1 MRILSFFKNAR
12 KRPTN
17 VTNADCAANSC
28 DLLHL
33 QMHSFNA
40 FVHRIIRVIREIRV
54 RIIHHPSSIIH
65 HPSYI
70 FHLTSSLVALF
81 LLSCTSTPQADL
93 LTLSIDN
100 YKPVDEF
107 VDAYEAIS
115 SQPGLQSGRDY
126 DLEKTVRV
134 LNALELAQVRS
145 ESFDEFLDY
154 MARQDYTGVAPDVLE
169 AKRKLFPV
177 LEYTYKLR
185 EQDEQLSDAWMLM
198 RGAAR
203 GGETLVRNTSAS
215 TLLRAALGDMFAVL
229 GIVNG
234 EDAERSTNEAFAQ
247 YEADKKLKSQLRDD
261 LQKLRVSYRQYLED
275 YTPIYKK
282 YMQEYDALCIEKDKA
297 YLDLYAG
304 RTDEALSHTQSI
316 LQKYPD
322 NPEAM
327 LLHAMALIIQSK
339 GFKVQGSKVQGDG
352 VLRDSVVPDSV
363 IPGVERA
370 SALLARYAARHPSR
384 TAPALVLEGLLLQ
397 KMGDEEGAMSRFH
410 QASVEYPRQAA
421 QLTDMLD
428 SYNRRNYLTRTPEGQ
443 YLRRLYASTMEGYG
457 LFSPNLLK
465 AKYYADQGKME
476 QSREEIYNHFFRRGN
491 QGIYDELLSDM
502 QFCEEHLYG
511 AFKGL
516 LLESSYVDVSI
527 EPESEWLFWDSD
539 DVMRVTINNRSDL
552 DLENV
557 RVFLCIHYTDMY
569 KDEYD
574 VIKVP
579 HTANIIAKHTTA
591 DLDTVVLRYP
601 GKTYKDIT
609 RIRAIAMTDDR
620 ICWVDDVN
628 DKQSH
633 ALSFLRGGQRDASAL
648 QAQAREEYL
657 RTYSLEPQKLR
668 RTLQEGITI
677 LPPEEDP
684 SADRSWW
691 DTFLSWFSSPDN
703 DLKLELPRVLAMT
716 DPVFSLHPLDSDAAI
731 TPEDNYLSGTVIRLR
746 FPYVPAYGDHL
757 PLYIYTESATFL
769 ADILYR
775 GKDSQVL
782 SVTIL

>member
-1 MRILSFFKNAR
+1 MKTHNWFVALLLTGALILA
-12 KRPTN
+12 
-17 VTNADCAANSC
+17 SC
-28 DLLHL
+28 SSDKEVDLLAL
-33 QMHSFNA
+33 D
-40 FVHRIIRVIREIRV
+40 ID
-54 RIIHHPSSIIH
+54 
-65 HPSYI
+65 SYR
-70 FHLTSSLVALF
+70 
-81 LLSCTSTPQADL
+81 
-93 LTLSIDN
+93 
-100 YKPVDEF
+100 PVEEF

-115 SQPGLQSGRDY
+115 HQDSLQSGKDY

-134 LNALELAQVRS
+134 LNALELAQVHS
-145 ESFDEFLDY
+145 QSFDEFLDY

-198 RGAAR
+198 RGAAK
-203 GGETLVRNTSAS
+203 GGETLVRNTNAS
-215 TLLRAALGDMFAVL
+215 SLFRAAFGDAFAIL
-229 GIVNG
+229 GIVTG

-247 YEADKKLKSQLRDD
+247 YEKDKKLKSKFRED

-282 YMQEYDALCIEKDKA
+282 YMEEYDALCIEKDKA

-304 RTDEALSHTQSI
+304 RTDEALSHTQNI

-322 NPEAM
+322 NAEAM
-327 LLHAMALIIQSK
+327 LLQSMSHIML
-339 GFKVQGSKVQGDG
+339 GAGETPAPD
-352 VLRDSVVPDSV
+352 VLKPFNPESPDSSDSLN
-363 IPGVERA
+363 IPESPARLSSHYA
-370 SALLARYAARHPSR
+370 QAQSLLQRYTELYPGR
-384 TAPALVLEGLLLQ
+384 TAPALVLEGLMQQQLGNEQ
-397 KMGDEEGAMSRFH
+397 AAMSRFH

-428 SYNRRNYLTRTPEGQ
+428 AYNNRNYLNQTPEGQ

-465 AKYYADQGKME
+465 AKYYADKGQME

-502 QFCEEHLYG
+502 QFCEENLYG

-516 LLESSYVDVSI
+516 LLESSYLDVSI

-539 DVMRVTINNRSDL
+539 DVMRVKLNNRSDL

-579 HTANIIAKHTTA
+579 RTANIIAKHSTA
-591 DLDTVVLRYP
+591 DLDTVTIRYP
-601 GKTYKDIT
+601 GKTYDDIT

-628 DKQSH
+628 YKQSH
-633 ALSFLRGGQRDASAL
+633 ALSFKRDGRSETKK
-648 QAQAREEYL
+648 QQAREEYL
-657 RTYSLEPQKLR
+657 RNYSLEPQKLQ
-668 RTLQEGITI
+668 RTLKEGVSV
-677 LPPEEDP
+677 LPPEVDP
-684 SADRSWW
+684 TEEQSWW
-691 DTFLSWFSSPDN
+691 DSFLGWFSRPDN
-703 DLKLELPRVLAMT
+703 DLKIELPRVLAMT
-716 DPVFSLHPLDSDAAI
+716 DPVFSIRPLDSEDAL
-731 TPEDNYLSGTVIRLR
+731 TPEENYLSGTSIHLH
-746 FPYVPAYGDHL
+746 FNYEPAYEEQL
-757 PLYIYTESATFL
+757 PLYIYSESATFRVN
-769 ADILYR
+769 ILYK
-775 GKDSQVL
+775 GAASEVQ
-782 SVTIL
+782 SVEIL

>member
-1 MRILSFFKNAR
+1 
-12 KRPTN
+12 
-17 VTNADCAANSC
+17 
-28 DLLHL
+28 
-33 QMHSFNA
+33 
-40 FVHRIIRVIREIRV
+40 
-54 RIIHHPSSIIH
+54 
-65 HPSYI
+65 
-70 FHLTSSLVALF
+70 
-81 LLSCTSTPQADL
+81 
-93 LTLSIDN
+93 
-100 YKPVDEF
+100 
-107 VDAYEAIS
+107 
-115 SQPGLQSGRDY
+115 
-126 DLEKTVRV
+126 
-134 LNALELAQVRS
+134 
-145 ESFDEFLDY
+145 
-154 MARQDYTGVAPDVLE
+154 
-169 AKRKLFPV
+169 
-177 LEYTYKLR
+177 
-185 EQDEQLSDAWMLM
+185 
-198 RGAAR
+198 
-203 GGETLVRNTSAS
+203 
-215 TLLRAALGDMFAVL
+215 MFAVL

-247 YEADKKLKSQLRDD
+247 YEKDKKLKSQLRDD
-261 LQKLRVSYRQYLED
+261 LQKLRASYRQYLED

-297 YLDLYAG
+297 YLALYAG
-304 RTDEALSHTQSI
+304 RTDEALSHTSSI
-316 LQKYPD
+316 LQQYPD

-327 LLHAMALIIQSK
+327 LLHAMALIISAKGEAQISNLRSAEGRLQGKKPQISK
-339 GFKVQGSKVQGDG
+339 EEN
-352 VLRDSVVPDSV
+352 DSSLFPLPSDISPQPSNLQPPTSNLKSPTSNLKSQTSNLKSQTSNLQPQ
-363 IPGVERA
+363 ISNA
-370 SALLARYAARHPSR
+370 SALLARYAARYPSR

-591 DLDTVVLRYP
+591 DLDTVTLRYP

-628 DKQSH
+628 YKQSH

-684 SADRSWW
+684 TADRSWW

-716 DPVFSLHPLDSDAAI
+716 DPVFSLHPLDSDEAI

-757 PLYIYTESATFL
+757 PLYIYTESATFQV
-769 ADILYR
+769 DILYR
-775 GKDSQVL
+775 GATSQVL

>member
-1 MRILSFFKNAR
+1 MRIHCWLVSLLLIGMLMACGSDKE
-12 KRPTN
+12 
-17 VTNADCAANSC
+17 V
-28 DLLHL
+28 DLLAL
-33 QMHSFNA
+33 D
-40 FVHRIIRVIREIRV
+40 IE
-54 RIIHHPSSIIH
+54 
-65 HPSYI
+65 SYR
-70 FHLTSSLVALF
+70 
-81 LLSCTSTPQADL
+81 
-93 LTLSIDN
+93 
-100 YKPVDEF
+100 PVEEF

-115 SQPGLQSGRDY
+115 PQDSLQSGRDY

-145 ESFDEFLDY
+145 QSFDEFLDY

-203 GGETLVRNTSAS
+203 GGETLVRNTNAS
-215 TLLRAALGDMFAVL
+215 SLFRAAFGDAFAIL
-229 GIVNG
+229 GIVTG

-247 YEADKKLKSQLRDD
+247 YEKDKKLKSKLRDD

-275 YTPIYKK
+275 YTPVYKK

-304 RTDEALSHTQSI
+304 RTDEALSHTQNI

-322 NPEAM
+322 NAEAM
-327 LLHAMALIIQSK
+327 LLQSMSHIML
-339 GFKVQGSKVQGDG
+339 GAAEAPAPR
-352 VLRDSVVPDSV
+352 VLRPLHPESPESPESPDSLETPESPESLGSHYAQAQSLLQRYV
-363 IPGVERA
+363 RLYPG
-370 SALLARYAARHPSR
+370 R
-384 TAPALVLEGLLLQ
+384 TAPALVLEGLLQQQLGHEQ
-397 KMGDEEGAMSRFH
+397 AAMSRFH

-428 SYNRRNYLTRTPEGQ
+428 AYNTRNYLNHTPEGQ

-465 AKYYADQGKME
+465 ARHYADRGQME

-502 QFCEEHLYG
+502 QFCEENLYA

-516 LLESSYVDVSI
+516 LLESSYLDVSI

-539 DVMRVTINNRSDL
+539 DVMRVKLNNRSDL

-579 HTANIIAKHTTA
+579 RTANIIAKHSTA
-591 DLDTVVLRYP
+591 DLDTVTIRYP
-601 GKTYKDIT
+601 GKTYADIT

-628 DKQSH
+628 YKQSH
-633 ALSFLRGGQRDASAL
+633 ALSFSHGAPSETKRQ
-648 QAQAREEYL
+648 QAREEYL
-657 RTYSLEPQKLR
+657 RNYSLEPQKLR
-668 RTLQEGITI
+668 RTLKEGISV
-677 LPPEEDP
+677 LPPEVDP
-684 SADRSWW
+684 ADEQSWW
-691 DTFLSWFSSPDN
+691 DSFLGWFSRPDN
-703 DLKLELPRVLAMT
+703 DLKIELPRVMAMI
-716 DPVFSLHPLDSDAAI
+716 DPVFSIRPLDSEDAL
-731 TPEDNYLSGTVIRLR
+731 TPEENYLSGTSIHLH
-746 FPYVPAYGDHL
+746 FNFEPAYEELL
-757 PLYIYTESATFL
+757 PLYIYSESATFRVN
-769 ADILYR
+769 ILYK
-775 GKDSQVL
+775 GAASEVQ
-782 SVTIL
+782 SVEIL

>member
-1 MRILSFFKNAR
+1 MKL
-12 KRPTN
+12 
-17 VTNADCAANSC
+17 
-28 DLLHL
+28 
-33 QMHSFNA
+33 
-40 FVHRIIRVIREIRV
+40 
-54 RIIHHPSSIIH
+54 
-65 HPSYI
+65 SYI
-70 FHLTSSLVALF
+70 RRLTSAFSHQTSAFFLLTSSLI
-81 LLSCTSTPQADL
+81 LSCTSETQVDL
-93 LTLSIDN
+93 LSLSLDN

-115 SQPGLQSGRDY
+115 SQPGLESGRDY

-185 EQDEQLSDAWMLM
+185 EQDEQLSDAWLLM

-247 YEADKKLKSQLRDD
+247 YEKDKKLKSQLRED

-304 RTDEALSHTQSI
+304 RTDEALSHTSSI

-327 LLHAMALIIQSK
+327 LLHAMALIISAK
-339 GFKVQGSKVQGDG
+339 GEMVQGSLQSKAAEPSARLMVQ
-352 VLRDSVVPDSV
+352 DSRLMVNDSAISHQPSDIFPDSV
-363 IPGVERA
+363 IPD
-370 SALLARYAARHPSR
+370 SALSPQPSDIRHLPSALIHQTSAILSRYIGLNPGR
-384 TAPALVLEGLLLQ
+384 TAPALVLEGLLQQQLGNEQ
-397 KMGDEEGAMSRFH
+397 AAMSRFH

-591 DLDTVVLRYP
+591 DLDTVTLRYP

-628 DKQSH
+628 YKQSH

-684 SADRSWW
+684 TADRSWW

-775 GKDSQVL
+775 GKDSQIV

>member
-1 MRILSFFKNAR
+1 MKLSSFF
-12 KRPTN
+12 
-17 VTNADCAANSC
+17 
-28 DLLHL
+28 L
-33 QMHSFNA
+33 
-40 FVHRIIRVIREIRV
+40 
-54 RIIHHPSSIIH
+54 
-65 HPSYI
+65 
-70 FHLTSSLVALF
+70 LTSSLI
-81 LLSCTSTPQADL
+81 LLSCTSDSQVDL
-93 LTLSIDN
+93 LSLSLEN

-107 VDAYEAIS
+107 VPAYEAIS
-115 SQPGLQSGRDY
+115 KQEGLQQGRDY

-261 LQKLRVSYRQYLED
+261 LQKLRISYRQYLED

-304 RTDEALSHTQSI
+304 RTDEALSHTSSI
-316 LQKYPD
+316 LQQYPD

-327 LLHAMALIIQSK
+327 LLHAMALIISAK
-339 GFKVQGSKVQGDG
+339 GEMVQGSRFKVQGDG
-352 VLRDSVVPDSV
+352 FKFQVSGSKVPDSV
-363 IPGVERA
+363 IPTPVIPDSALSPQPSTLFPEPM
-370 SALLARYAARHPSR
+370 ALLARYATRYPSR

-397 KMGDEEGAMSRFH
+397 KMGDEEGAMSCFH

-465 AKYYADQGKME
+465 AKCYADQGKME

-502 QFCEEHLYG
+502 QLCEEHLYG

-591 DLDTVVLRYP
+591 DLDTVTLRYP

-628 DKQSH
+628 YKQSH

-684 SADRSWW
+684 TADRSWW

>member
-1 MRILSFFKNAR
+1 MRNLLLILAS
-12 KRPTN
+12 
-17 VTNADCAANSC
+17 
-28 DLLHL
+28 
-33 QMHSFNA
+33 
-40 FVHRIIRVIREIRV
+40 
-54 RIIHHPSSIIH
+54 
-65 HPSYI
+65 
-70 FHLTSSLVALF
+70 
-81 LLSCTSTPQADL
+81 LLSCSPDNTHPDL
-93 LTLSIDN
+93 LTLGIDD
-100 YKPVDEF
+100 YKPVPEF

-115 SQPGLQSGRDY
+115 SQPDLQSGRDY

-215 TLLRAALGDMFAVL
+215 TLLRAAFGDMFAVL
-229 GIVNG
+229 GIANG

-247 YEADKKLKSQLRDD
+247 YEKDKKLKSQLRDD
-261 LQKLRVSYRQYLED
+261 LQKLRASYRQYLED

-304 RTDEALSHTQSI
+304 RTEEALSHTQSI

-322 NPEAM
+322 NPEA
-327 LLHAMALIIQSK
+327 LLLNAMALIMTSVHDSR
-339 GFKVQGSKVQGDG
+339 FMVHDSRFMVQDSRFMVQDSVARDF
-352 VLRDSVVPDSV
+352 VLRDSVVPGEGEPLTINPSPLTV
-363 IPGVERA
+363 A
-370 SALLARYAARHPSR
+370 SALLSRYATRYPSR

-397 KMGDEEGAMSRFH
+397 KMGDEQGAMSRFH

-465 AKYYADQGKME
+465 AKHYADQGKMD

-502 QFCEEHLYG
+502 QFCEENLYG

-516 LLESSYVDVSI
+516 LLESSYIDVSI

-539 DVMRVTINNRSDL
+539 DVMRVKINNRSDL

-579 HTANIIAKHTTA
+579 HTANIIAKHSTA

-628 DKQSH
+628 YKQSH

-657 RTYSLEPQKLR
+657 RNYSLEPKKLQ
-668 RTLQEGITI
+668 RTLREGITV

-684 SADRSWW
+684 TVEKSWW
-691 DTFLSWFSSPDN
+691 DSFLSWFSSPDN

-716 DPVFSLHPLDSDAAI
+716 DPVFSLYPLDSEEAI
-731 TPEDNYLSGTVIRLR
+731 TPEDNYLSGTSIHLH
-746 FPYVPAYGDHL
+746 FPVVPSYGDRL
-757 PLYIYTESATFL
+757 PLYIYSEPATFL
-769 ADILYR
+769 VDILYK
-775 GKDSQVL
+775 GASSQVL
-782 SVTIL
+782 SVSILQN

>member
-1 MRILSFFKNAR
+1 MKLSSFF
-12 KRPTN
+12 
-17 VTNADCAANSC
+17 
-28 DLLHL
+28 L
-33 QMHSFNA
+33 
-40 FVHRIIRVIREIRV
+40 
-54 RIIHHPSSIIH
+54 
-65 HPSYI
+65 
-70 FHLTSSLVALF
+70 LTSSLI
-81 LLSCTSTPQADL
+81 LLSCTSDSQVDL
-93 LTLSIDN
+93 LSLGIEN
-100 YKPVDEF
+100 YKPVEAF
-107 VDAYEAIS
+107 VPAYEAIS
-115 SQPGLQSGRDY
+115 KQEGLQQGRDY

-177 LEYTYKLR
+177 LEYTYRLR

-247 YEADKKLKSQLRDD
+247 YEKDKKLKSQLRDD

-304 RTDEALSHTQSI
+304 RTDEALSHTSSI

-327 LLHAMALIIQSK
+327 LLHAMALIISAKGEAQISNLRSAEGRLQGKKPQISK
-339 GFKVQGSKVQGDG
+339 EEN
-352 VLRDSVVPDSV
+352 DSSLFPLPSDISPQPSNLKPPTSNLKSQTSNLQPQ
-363 IPGVERA
+363 ISNA
-370 SALLARYAARHPSR
+370 SALLARYATRYPSR

-591 DLDTVVLRYP
+591 DLDTVTLRYP

-628 DKQSH
+628 YKQSH

-684 SADRSWW
+684 TADRSWW

-703 DLKLELPRVLAMT
+703 DLKVELPRVLAMT

-757 PLYIYTESATFL
+757 PLYIYTESATFQV
-769 ADILYR
+769 DILYR

>member
-1 MRILSFFKNAR
+1 MKLSSFF
-12 KRPTN
+12 
-17 VTNADCAANSC
+17 
-28 DLLHL
+28 L
-33 QMHSFNA
+33 
-40 FVHRIIRVIREIRV
+40 
-54 RIIHHPSSIIH
+54 
-65 HPSYI
+65 
-70 FHLTSSLVALF
+70 LTSSLI

-177 LEYTYKLR
+177 LEYTYRLR

-247 YEADKKLKSQLRDD
+247 YEKDKKLKSQLRDD
-261 LQKLRVSYRQYLED
+261 LQKLRASYRQYLED

-304 RTDEALSHTQSI
+304 RTDEALSHTSSI

-339 GFKVQGSKVQGDG
+339 GFKVQGSKFKVQGDG
-352 VLRDSVVPDSV
+352 FKFFAEQSGRAERQVSGSNHPDSVNPDSSLFPLPSDISPQTSALSPQPSDIFRDSV
-363 IPGVERA
+363 IPQQLSIVNYQLSIA
-370 SALLARYAARHPSR
+370 SQLLARYEARHPNR
-384 TAPALVLEGLLLQ
+384 TAPALVLEGLLQQQL
-397 KMGDEEGAMSRFH
+397 GNEEAAMSCFH

-516 LLESSYVDVSI
+516 LLESSYVDVNI

-628 DKQSH
+628 YKQSH

-684 SADRSWW
+684 TTDRSWW

-703 DLKLELPRVLAMT
+703 DLKVELPRVLAMT
-716 DPVFSLHPLDSDAAI
+716 DPVFSLHPLDSDDAI
-731 TPEDNYLSGTVIRLR
+731 TPEENYLSGTVIRLR
-746 FPYVPAYGDHL
+746 FPCVPAYGDHL
-757 PLYIYTESATFL
+757 PLYIYTESATFQV
-769 ADILYR
+769 DILYR

>member
-1 MRILSFFKNAR
+1 MKLSSFF
-12 KRPTN
+12 
-17 VTNADCAANSC
+17 
-28 DLLHL
+28 L
-33 QMHSFNA
+33 
-40 FVHRIIRVIREIRV
+40 
-54 RIIHHPSSIIH
+54 
-65 HPSYI
+65 
-70 FHLTSSLVALF
+70 LTSSLI

-115 SQPGLQSGRDY
+115 SQPGLQQGRDY

-247 YEADKKLKSQLRDD
+247 YEKDKKLKSQLRDD
-261 LQKLRVSYRQYLED
+261 LQKLRISYRQYLED

-339 GFKVQGSKVQGDG
+339 GFKVQGSKFKVQGDG
-352 VLRDSVVPDSV
+352 FKFFAEQSGRAERQVSGSNHPDSVNPDSSLFPLPSDISPQTSALSPQPSDIFRDSV
-363 IPGVERA
+363 IPQQLSIVNYQLSIA
-370 SALLARYAARHPSR
+370 SQLLARYEARHPNR
-384 TAPALVLEGLLLQ
+384 TAPALVLEGLLQQQL
-397 KMGDEEGAMSRFH
+397 GNEEAAMSCFH

-539 DVMRVTINNRSDL
+539 DVMRVRINNRSDL

-628 DKQSH
+628 YKQSH

-684 SADRSWW
+684 TADRSWW

-731 TPEDNYLSGTVIRLR
+731 TPEENYLSGTTIHLR
-746 FPYVPAYGDHL
+746 FPCVPAYGDHL
-757 PLYIYTESATFL
+757 PLYIYTESATFQV
-769 ADILYR
+769 DILYR

>member
-1 MRILSFFKNAR
+1 MKLSSFF
-12 KRPTN
+12 
-17 VTNADCAANSC
+17 
-28 DLLHL
+28 L
-33 QMHSFNA
+33 
-40 FVHRIIRVIREIRV
+40 
-54 RIIHHPSSIIH
+54 
-65 HPSYI
+65 
-70 FHLTSSLVALF
+70 LTSSLI
-81 LLSCTSTPQADL
+81 LLSCSSETQVDL
-93 LTLSIDN
+93 LSLSLDN
-100 YKPVDEF
+100 YKPVEAF
-107 VDAYEAIS
+107 VPAYEAIS
-115 SQPGLQSGRDY
+115 KQEGLQSGRDY

-261 LQKLRVSYRQYLED
+261 LQKLRASYRQYLED

-316 LQKYPD
+316 LQQYPD

-327 LLHAMALIIQSK
+327 LLHAMALIISAKGEAQISNLKPQISK
-339 GFKVQGSKVQGDG
+339 EEN
-352 VLRDSVVPDSV
+352 DSSLLHLPSDLEHQPSALSPQQLSIVNYQLS
-363 IPGVERA
+363 IA
-370 SALLARYAARHPSR
+370 SQLLARYATRYPSR

-397 KMGDEEGAMSRFH
+397 QLGNEQAAMSRFH

-516 LLESSYVDVSI
+516 LLESSYIDVSI

-628 DKQSH
+628 YKQSH

-746 FPYVPAYGDHL
+746 FPCVPAYGDHL
-757 PLYIYTESATFL
+757 PLYIYTESATFQV
-769 ADILYR
+769 DILYR

>member
-1 MRILSFFKNAR
+1 M
-12 KRPTN
+12 
-17 VTNADCAANSC
+17 
-28 DLLHL
+28 
-33 QMHSFNA
+33 
-40 FVHRIIRVIREIRV
+40 
-54 RIIHHPSSIIH
+54 PSALR
-65 HPSYI
+65 
-70 FHLTSSLVALF
+70 HLTSSLVALI

-177 LEYTYKLR
+177 LEYTYRLR

-247 YEADKKLKSQLRDD
+247 YEKDKKLKSQLRDD
-261 LQKLRVSYRQYLED
+261 LQKLRASYRQYLED

-297 YLDLYAG
+297 YLALYAG
-304 RTDEALSHTQSI
+304 RTEEALSHTQSI
-316 LQKYPD
+316 LQQYPD

-327 LLHAMALIIQSK
+327 LLHAMALIISAK
-339 GFKVQGSKVQGDG
+339 GEMVQGSRFKVQGSKEEN
-352 VLRDSVVPDSV
+352 DSSLLHLPSDISHQPSDIFRDSV
-363 IPGVERA
+363 IPQQLSIVNYQLSIA
-370 SALLARYAARHPSR
+370 SQLLARYATRYPSR
-384 TAPALVLEGLLLQ
+384 TAPALVLEGLLQQQL
-397 KMGDEEGAMSRFH
+397 GNEEAAMSCFH

-539 DVMRVTINNRSDL
+539 DVMRVRINNRSDL

-591 DLDTVVLRYP
+591 DLDTVTLRYP

-628 DKQSH
+628 YKQSH

-657 RTYSLEPQKLR
+657 RNYSLEPQKLR

-684 SADRSWW
+684 TADRSWW

-703 DLKLELPRVLAMT
+703 DLKVELPRVLAMT
-716 DPVFSLHPLDSDAAI
+716 DPVFSLHPLDSDDAI
-731 TPEDNYLSGTVIRLR
+731 TPEENYLSGTVIRLR
-746 FPYVPAYGDHL
+746 FPCVPAYGDHL
-757 PLYIYTESATFL
+757 PLYIYTESATFQV
-769 ADILYR
+769 DILYR
-775 GKDSQVL
+775 GATSQVL
-782 SVTIL
+782 SVTILSDGKAPV

>member
-1 MRILSFFKNAR
+1 MKLSSFF
-12 KRPTN
+12 
-17 VTNADCAANSC
+17 
-28 DLLHL
+28 L
-33 QMHSFNA
+33 
-40 FVHRIIRVIREIRV
+40 
-54 RIIHHPSSIIH
+54 
-65 HPSYI
+65 
-70 FHLTSSLVALF
+70 LTSSLI

-93 LTLSIDN
+93 LSLSLDN

-185 EQDEQLSDAWMLM
+185 EQDEQLSDAWLLM

-247 YEADKKLKSQLRDD
+247 YEKDKKLKSQLRDD
-261 LQKLRVSYRQYLED
+261 LQKLRASYRQYLED

-304 RTDEALSHTQSI
+304 RTDEALSHTSSI

-339 GFKVQGSKVQGDG
+339 GFKFQVSGSN
-352 VLRDSVVPDSV
+352 LPDSVNPDSSLFPLPSDISHQPSDIFPDSV
-363 IPGVERA
+363 IPTPVIPD
-370 SALLARYAARHPSR
+370 SALSPQPSDISHLPSALIHQTSAILSRYSSLYPSR

-397 KMGDEEGAMSRFH
+397 QLGNEEGAMSRFH

-591 DLDTVVLRYP
+591 DLDTVTLRYP

-628 DKQSH
+628 YKQSH

-684 SADRSWW
+684 TADRSWW

-703 DLKLELPRVLAMT
+703 DLQLELPRVLAMT

>member
-1 MRILSFFKNAR
+1 MKLS
-12 KRPTN
+12 
-17 VTNADCAANSC
+17 
-28 DLLHL
+28 
-33 QMHSFNA
+33 SF
-40 FVHRIIRVIREIRV
+40 
-54 RIIHHPSSIIH
+54 
-65 HPSYI
+65 
-70 FHLTSSLVALF
+70 FHLTSSLVALI

-115 SQPGLQSGRDY
+115 KQEGLQQGRDY

-247 YEADKKLKSQLRDD
+247 YEKDKKLKSQLRDD

-304 RTDEALSHTQSI
+304 RTEEALSHTSSI

-339 GFKVQGSKVQGDG
+339 GFKVQGDMVQGSRFKVQGSLQSKAAEPSARFKVPDS
-352 VLRDSVVPDSV
+352 VIPTPVIPDSALFPDSVVPDSV
-363 IPGVERA
+363 IPQQLSIVNYQLSIA
-370 SALLARYAARHPSR
+370 SQTLARYATRYPSR
-384 TAPALVLEGLLLQ
+384 TAPALVLEGLLQQQL
-397 KMGDEEGAMSRFH
+397 GDEEGAMSRFH

-516 LLESSYVDVSI
+516 LLESSYIDVSI

-539 DVMRVTINNRSDL
+539 DVMRVRINNRSDL

-591 DLDTVVLRYP
+591 DLDTVTLRYP

-628 DKQSH
+628 YKQSH

-657 RTYSLEPQKLR
+657 RNYSLEPQKLR
-668 RTLQEGITI
+668 RTLKEGITI

-684 SADRSWW
+684 TADRSWW

-746 FPYVPAYGDHL
+746 FPCVPAYGDHL

-782 SVTIL
+782 SVTILSDGKAPV

>member
-1 MRILSFFKNAR
+1 MRFLLLLILAS
-12 KRPTN
+12 
-17 VTNADCAANSC
+17 
-28 DLLHL
+28 
-33 QMHSFNA
+33 
-40 FVHRIIRVIREIRV
+40 
-54 RIIHHPSSIIH
+54 
-65 HPSYI
+65 
-70 FHLTSSLVALF
+70 
-81 LLSCTSTPQADL
+81 LLSCSPDNTHPDL
-93 LTLSIDN
+93 LALGIEN
-100 YKPVDEF
+100 YKPVPEF

-115 SQPGLQSGRDY
+115 SQPDLQSGRDY

-134 LNALELAQVRS
+134 INALELAQVRS

-215 TLLRAALGDMFAVL
+215 TLLRAAFGDMFAVL

-247 YEADKKLKSQLRDD
+247 YEKDKKLKSQLRED

-304 RTDEALSHTQSI
+304 RTEEALSHTQSI

-352 VLRDSVVPDSV
+352 FKFFAEQSGRAERQVSGSNFPDSV
-363 IPGVERA
+363 IPD
-370 SALLARYAARHPSR
+370 SALSPQPSDIISHLPSDIEHQPSALIHQTSAILSRYSSLYPSR
-384 TAPALVLEGLLLQ
+384 TAPALVLEGLMYQ
-397 KMGDEEGAMSRFH
+397 KMGDEQAAMSRFH

-428 SYNRRNYLTRTPEGQ
+428 AYNTRNYLNQTPEGQ

-465 AKYYADQGKME
+465 AKYYADKGQLDK
-476 QSREEIYNHFFRRGN
+476 SREEIYNHFFRRGN

-502 QFCEEHLYG
+502 QFCEENLYG

-516 LLESSYVDVSI
+516 LLESSYIDVSI

-539 DVMRVTINNRSDL
+539 DVMRVKINNRSDL

-579 HTANIIAKHTTA
+579 HTANIIAKHSTA

-628 DKQSH
+628 YKQSH
-633 ALSFLRGGQRDASAL
+633 ALSFLRGGRRDMSRV

-657 RTYSLEPQKLR
+657 RNYSLEPKKLQ
-668 RTLQEGITI
+668 RTLREGISI

-684 SADRSWW
+684 TVEKSWW
-691 DTFLSWFSSPDN
+691 DSFLGWFSSPDN

-716 DPVFSLHPLDSDAAI
+716 DPVFSLHPLDSEEAI
-731 TPEDNYLSGTVIRLR
+731 TPEDNYLSGTSIHLH
-746 FPYVPAYGDHL
+746 FPYVPAYGDRL

-769 ADILYR
+769 VDILYK
-775 GKDSQVL
+775 GKDSEVL
-782 SVTIL
+782 TVSVQ

>member
-1 MRILSFFKNAR
+1 MKL
-12 KRPTN
+12 
-17 VTNADCAANSC
+17 
-28 DLLHL
+28 
-33 QMHSFNA
+33 
-40 FVHRIIRVIREIRV
+40 
-54 RIIHHPSSIIH
+54 
-65 HPSYI
+65 
-70 FHLTSSLVALF
+70 SSLFLLASSL
-81 LLSCTSTPQADL
+81 LLSCTSTPQVDL
-93 LTLSIDN
+93 LSLSIDD

-115 SQPGLQSGRDY
+115 SQPNLQSGRDY
-126 DLEKTVRV
+126 DLEKTVRI

-185 EQDEQLSDAWMLM
+185 EQDEQLSDAWLLM

-247 YEADKKLKSQLRDD
+247 YEKDKKLKSQLRED
-261 LQKLRVSYRQYLED
+261 LQKLRASYRQYLED

-304 RTDEALSHTQSI
+304 RTDEALSHTQNI

-327 LLHAMALIIQSK
+327 LLQSMALIIQSK
-339 GFKVQGSKVQGDG
+339 GFKFQGSSFKV
-352 VLRDSVVPDSV
+352 RDSVVSGPVISDSLT
-363 IPGVERA
+363 IPAA
-370 SALLARYAARHPSR
+370 SPEGPSITTPAVSPAGSPSPTPAVSPAGIAQALLSRYSSLYPSR
-384 TAPALVLEGLLLQ
+384 TAPALVLEGLLYQQLGNEQ
-397 KMGDEEGAMSRFH
+397 AAMSRFH

-465 AKYYADQGKME
+465 AKYYADQGKLD

-502 QFCEEHLYG
+502 QFCEENLYG

-516 LLESSYVDVSI
+516 LLESSYLDVSI

-539 DVMRVTINNRSDL
+539 DVMRVKLNNRSDL

-579 HTANIIAKHTTA
+579 HTANIIAKHSTA
-591 DLDTVVLRYP
+591 DLDTVTLRYP

-628 DKQSH
+628 YKQSH

-648 QAQAREEYL
+648 QAQARQEYL
-657 RTYSLEPQKLR
+657 RNYSLEPQKLQ
-668 RTLQEGITI
+668 RTLKEGITI

-684 SADRSWW
+684 TADLSWW

-716 DPVFSLHPLDSDAAI
+716 DPVFSLHPLDSDDAI
-731 TPEDNYLSGTVIRLR
+731 TPTENYLSGTTIHLH
-746 FPYVPAYGDHL
+746 FPYVPSYGEHL
-757 PLYIYTESATFL
+757 PLYIYTESATFQVDL
-769 ADILYR
+769 LYK
-775 GKDSQVL
+775 GQDSQVL
-782 SVTIL
+782 SVSIL

>member
-1 MRILSFFKNAR
+1 MPSVLPTRLSPR
-12 KRPTN
+12 
-17 VTNADCAANSC
+17 
-28 DLLHL
+28 
-33 QMHSFNA
+33 
-40 FVHRIIRVIREIRV
+40 
-54 RIIHHPSSIIH
+54 
-65 HPSYI
+65 
-70 FHLTSSLVALF
+70 
-81 LLSCTSTPQADL
+81 
-93 LTLSIDN
+93 
-100 YKPVDEF
+100 
-107 VDAYEAIS
+107 
-115 SQPGLQSGRDY
+115 
-126 DLEKTVRV
+126 
-134 LNALELAQVRS
+134 
-145 ESFDEFLDY
+145 
-154 MARQDYTGVAPDVLE
+154 
-169 AKRKLFPV
+169 
-177 LEYTYKLR
+177 
-185 EQDEQLSDAWMLM
+185 
-198 RGAAR
+198 
-203 GGETLVRNTSAS
+203 
-215 TLLRAALGDMFAVL
+215 
-229 GIVNG
+229 
-234 EDAERSTNEAFAQ
+234 
-247 YEADKKLKSQLRDD
+247 LRDD
-261 LQKLRVSYRQYLED
+261 LQQLRVSYRQYLED

-304 RTDEALSHTQSI
+304 RTDEALSHTSSI

-327 LLHAMALIIQSK
+327 LLHAMALIISAKGEAQISNLKPQISK
-339 GFKVQGSKVQGDG
+339 EEN
-352 VLRDSVVPDSV
+352 DSSLFPLPSDISPQPSNLQPPTSNLKSQTSNLQPQ
-363 IPGVERA
+363 ISNA
-370 SALLARYAARHPSR
+370 SALLARYATRYPSR

-591 DLDTVVLRYP
+591 DLDTVTLRYP

-628 DKQSH
+628 YKQSH

-684 SADRSWW
+684 TADRSWW

-757 PLYIYTESATFL
+757 PLYIYTESATFQV
-769 ADILYR
+769 DILYR

>member
-1 MRILSFFKNAR
+1 MKLS
-12 KRPTN
+12 
-17 VTNADCAANSC
+17 
-28 DLLHL
+28 
-33 QMHSFNA
+33 SF
-40 FVHRIIRVIREIRV
+40 
-54 RIIHHPSSIIH
+54 
-65 HPSYI
+65 
-70 FHLTSSLVALF
+70 FHLTSSLVALI
-81 LLSCTSTPQADL
+81 LLSCSSDSQADL

-115 SQPGLQSGRDY
+115 SQPGLQQGRDY

-177 LEYTYKLR
+177 LEYTYRLR

-247 YEADKKLKSQLRDD
+247 YEKDKKLKSQLRDD
-261 LQKLRVSYRQYLED
+261 LQKLRASYRQYLED

-327 LLHAMALIIQSK
+327 LLHAMALIISAK
-339 GFKVQGSKVQGDG
+339 GEMVQGSRFKVQGSLQSKAAEP
-352 VLRDSVVPDSV
+352 SAKFKVPDSV
-363 IPGVERA
+363 IPTPVIPDSALSPQPSNLKSQTSNLKPQTSNLQPPTSNLQPQISNA
-370 SALLARYAARHPSR
+370 SALLARYAARYPSR
-384 TAPALVLEGLLLQ
+384 TAPALVLEGLLQQQLGNEQ
-397 KMGDEEGAMSRFH
+397 AAMSRFH

-465 AKYYADQGKME
+465 AKYYADQGKMD

-628 DKQSH
+628 YKQSH

-684 SADRSWW
+684 TADRSWW

-703 DLKLELPRVLAMT
+703 DLKVELPRLLAMT

>member
-1 MRILSFFKNAR
+1 MKLSSFF
-12 KRPTN
+12 
-17 VTNADCAANSC
+17 
-28 DLLHL
+28 L
-33 QMHSFNA
+33 
-40 FVHRIIRVIREIRV
+40 
-54 RIIHHPSSIIH
+54 
-65 HPSYI
+65 
-70 FHLTSSLVALF
+70 LTSSLV
-81 LLSCTSTPQADL
+81 LLSCSSDSQADL

-100 YKPVDEF
+100 YKPIDEF

-304 RTDEALSHTQSI
+304 RTDEALSHTSSI

-339 GFKVQGSKVQGDG
+339 GFKFQVSGSN
-352 VLRDSVVPDSV
+352 LPDSVNPDSSLFHLPSDISHQPSAISHQPSDIFPDSV
-363 IPGVERA
+363 IPQQLSIVNYQLSIA
-370 SALLARYAARHPSR
+370 SQLLARYATRYPSR

-591 DLDTVVLRYP
+591 DLDTVTLRYP

-628 DKQSH
+628 YKQSH

-668 RTLQEGITI
+668 RTLQEGITV

-684 SADRSWW
+684 TADRSWW

-703 DLKLELPRVLAMT
+703 DLKVELPRVLAMT

>member
-1 MRILSFFKNAR
+1 MKLSSFF
-12 KRPTN
+12 
-17 VTNADCAANSC
+17 
-28 DLLHL
+28 L
-33 QMHSFNA
+33 
-40 FVHRIIRVIREIRV
+40 
-54 RIIHHPSSIIH
+54 
-65 HPSYI
+65 
-70 FHLTSSLVALF
+70 LTSSLVALF

-100 YKPVDEF
+100 YKPVNEF
-107 VDAYEAIS
+107 VPAYEAIS
-115 SQPGLQSGRDY
+115 KQEGLQQGRDY

-261 LQKLRVSYRQYLED
+261 LQKLRASYRQYLED

-304 RTDEALSHTQSI
+304 RTDEALSHTSSI
-316 LQKYPD
+316 LQQYPD

-327 LLHAMALIIQSK
+327 LLHAMALIISAKGEAQISNLKPQISK
-339 GFKVQGSKVQGDG
+339 EEN
-352 VLRDSVVPDSV
+352 DSSLFPLPSDISPQPSNLKSPTSNLKSQTSNLQPQ
-363 IPGVERA
+363 ISNA
-370 SALLARYAARHPSR
+370 SALLARYTTRYPSR

-591 DLDTVVLRYP
+591 DLDTVTLRYP

-628 DKQSH
+628 YKQSH

-668 RTLQEGITI
+668 RTLQEGITV

-684 SADRSWW
+684 TADRSWW

-703 DLKLELPRVLAMT
+703 DLKVELPRVLAMT

-757 PLYIYTESATFL
+757 PLYIYTESATFQV
-769 ADILYR
+769 DILYR
-775 GKDSQVL
+775 GKDSQVV